1 MTNKR
6 PTQSRRYKIQA
17 PKINIKLETAK
28 RIIIFSIATIL
39 LGTAQCS
46 FFSMLDIC
54 PRTPDLLL
62 GLILAAALCD
72 DPRTAMVLSV
82 GAGFFVDAIGGT
94 PLSLSPIIYFAYAVI
109 ISLVS
114 QKMLK
119 TFPSFMLLMLPS
131 LLYRAVAT
139 TALMLINNG
148 FSFSGGYL
156 ITLLLEALCTFVLC
170 LPIYPMINLATKTL
184 STHKKFSF

>member
-1 MTNKR
+1 MTGKR

-28 RIIIFSIATIL
+28 RIIIFSIATLI

-46 FFSMLDIC
+46 FFSMLNIC
-54 PRTPDLLL
+54 PRTPDLIL

-72 DPRTAMVLSV
+72 GPKTAMVLSI
-82 GAGFFVDAIGGT
+82 GAGFFIDAIGGT
-94 PLSLSPIIYFAYAVI
+94 SLSLSPIIYFAYSVI
-109 ISLVS
+109 ISIIS

-119 TFPSFMLLMLPS
+119 TFRSFMLLLLPS
-131 LLYRAVAT
+131 LLYRAIAT

-148 FSFSGGYL
+148 FSFSGGAVV
-156 ITLLLEALCTFVLC
+156 TLLLEALCTFLLC
-170 LPIYPMINLATKTL
+170 LPIYPMINLASKTL